1 LITPSQLKCHTV
13 EFGKR
18 KCAPHYPVEILQ
30 LKHSYLVHICAEEC
44 HMCNQIVKDYPRY
57 NILILPLIEKIVL
70 HPSKSPHEYLEIPL
84 AKDLVKIFATYLNV
98 L

>member
-1 LITPSQLKCHTV
+1 
-13 EFGKR
+13 
-18 KCAPHYPVEILQ
+18 
-30 LKHSYLVHICAEEC
+30 
-44 HMCNQIVKDYPRY
+44 MCNQIVKDYPRY

-84 AKDLVKIFATYLNV
+84 AKDLAKIFATYLNV